1 MERVMERKEKMII
14 IEEKKKEIEMEK
26 IDMLK
31 EMVQGLKGK
40 VIMVSNDRDF
50 IERKVNQV
58 IEKEGE
64 GRWMEYEG
72 GYEDMMEKRK
82 EKELERR
89 NVKNEEKSDGED
101 KGGEVEKKKRD
112 EKRKI

>member
-1 MERVMERKEKMII
+1 
-14 IEEKKKEIEMEK
+14 
-26 IDMLK
+26 
-31 EMVQGLKGK
+31 
-40 VIMVSNDRDF
+40 
-50 IERKVNQV
+50 
-58 IEKEGE
+58 
-64 GRWMEYEG
+64 MEYEG